1 MTLLK
6 KIRHI
11 YEYQIS
17 LRVKFLITHLILT
30 IIPALLITYFAY
42 NQMVNVTTNTT
53 LHSLNT
59 LADQTRTNIGTT
71 VNQLE
76 LLAENISGNDFFS
89 TYIRNMDPSS

>member
-1 MTLLK
+1 MTLIK
-6 KIRHI
+6 KIKHI

-30 IIPALLITYFAY
+30 IIPAMLITYFAY

-76 LLAENISGNDFFS
+76 LMAEIYAAMIFFLP
-89 TYIRNMDPSS
+89 I